1 MGFVE
6 VTQVLDGGM
15 TALSYI
21 NIEHIIKITAASDSS
36 YSWIYTK
43 DAQLLI
49 KESCTEIMSK
59 ISSTLLYYASEGK
72 IDPWGFT
79 D

>member
-1 MGFVE
+1 MGFIE
-6 VTQVLDGGM
+6 VTQVLDKGM

-36 YSWIYTK
+36 YSWIYIK
-43 DAQLLI
+43 DARLLI